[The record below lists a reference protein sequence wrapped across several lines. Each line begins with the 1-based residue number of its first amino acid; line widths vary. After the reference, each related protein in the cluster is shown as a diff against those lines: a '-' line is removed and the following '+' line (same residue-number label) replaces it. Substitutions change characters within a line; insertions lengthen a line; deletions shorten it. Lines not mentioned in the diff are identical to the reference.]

1 MQRRSPGYA
10 WLTFPVWIPLS
21 VASAMSLLAALLV
34 VVAGSP
40 STAAPAAAAT
50 PAAAAA
56 AGPCAP
62 VLLVGVEGPRDKR
75 APGATFSPVL
85 MQVGETFRA
94 RAAATGRA
102 VQLVRVVTGG
112 AKPERLVGKSLKTKA
127 KHAVTV
133 ASATAWMG
141 RVGRGQSRAAAALSA
156 AAAACPEQQIVLA
169 GYSQGATALH
179 RSLGSFESTYGARL
193 MGAILIGDGDR
204 VRRTNAGIVGAPAA
218 PARGRGIGTKLLG
231 NNVDA
236 PASPTGTP
244 VISVCSKG
252 DVVCDL
258 RGNPAGKAVA
268 KHRSYATGG
277 GAAAVSSAAS
287 SMWSRVASWAR
298 ASTTNVRVPVNQPFS
313 QQLTADV
320 DPAQAP
326 YVEWSQVSGLPDWAS
341 LSSTGLLTGT
351 APAEGSWTVSY
362 AVRTTNPPSPY
373 SYGQFVLTAANPEPM
388 VSAGGQSACE
398 VREDTSLWCWGNA
411 KYGQVGDGQTKDRT
425 NPQPIGTPGWGS
437 VSASG
442 STACGI
448 RLDQTLWCWG
458 MNHRGQL
465 GIGKVARQLV
475 PVQVAP
481 LLRFAQVSTGWLN
494 TCAIAV
500 DTSLWCWG
508 DNSRG
513 QVGVGDTKTRYTP
526 TLVSPSG
533 WTSVTIGGYYACG
546 TRSDGAASCW
556 GQNSF
561 GQLGTGS
568 TANSSVPAAVAGGLG
583 WQRLDAGWASTC
595 GLTTLGQALCW
606 GLNDAGQLGSSGP
619 NTASP
624 REVQPGTTWQSVT
637 VGDSFGCGVTTSSE
651 ATCWGSNRYGQL
663 GDGQASLRVETRKVS
678 GTWGS
683 VDAGWYSV
691 CARPVTDGPSVCWG
705 NNERGQLGR
714 GDRINRNTPR
724 GQVAARP
731 FPTRER
737 RDPNEF
743 VATSFNILGSQHTEP
758 GGGVPEWAPGRLRSE
773 WAANLI
779 QRTRTGVMGFQ
790 EIQPDQIRTMDR
802 IIGDRFDFWPG
813 TANGPRAAW
822 QTVAWDNRKW
832 ELVTAENVDLPVLGT
847 TRPHPLV
854 LLRNKATGKSTWL
867 FNIHNSSK
875 NTPERKK
882 ERRKALKLIVKQVKK
897 KRRDGTPLILL
908 GDFNDRKE
916 AFCTVTGKTDLKA
929 TNGGRF
935 KKGRCKPPRRM
946 GIDWIFASKDLK
958 AQSFSRE
965 RNLMILRITD
975 HPVLYSTLKF
985 K

>member
-1 MQRRSPGYA
+1 MQRRSPGNA
-10 WLTFPVWIPLS
+10 WLTFPVWISLS
-21 VASAMSLLAALLV
+21 VTSAMSMLAALLV
-34 VVAGSP
+34 VVAVSP
-40 STAAPAAAAT
+40 STAASAP
-50 PAAAAA
+50 AA

-62 VLLVGVEGPRDKR
+62 VLLVGVEGPRDKPV
-75 APGATFSPVL
+75 AGATFSPVL

-94 RAAATGRA
+94 RAATTGRA
-102 VQLVRVVTGG
+102 VQFVRVLTGG
-112 AKPERLVGKSLKTKA
+112 AKAEKLVGKALKDKA
-127 KHAVTV
+127 NKAVTV
-133 ASATAWMG
+133 DSANAWMKK
-141 RVGRGQSRAAAALSA
+141 VGKAQSGAAAALSA
-156 AAAACPEQQIVLA
+156 AAAACPDQQIVLA

-179 RSLGSFESTYGARL
+179 RSLPAFQSAYGSRL
-193 MGAILIGDGDR
+193 MGAILIGDADK
-204 VRRTNAGIVGAPAA
+204 VRGTSASIVGAPAA
-218 PARGRGIGTKLLG
+218 SRRGRGIGTKLLG
-231 NNVDA
+231 NTADA
-236 PASPTGTP
+236 PASGTTTP
-244 VISVCSKG
+244 VISVCTKG

-258 RGNPAGKAVA
+258 RGTPAGKAVE
-268 KHRSYATGG
+268 KHKSYASEG
-277 GAAAVSSAAS
+277 GAAAVASAAS

-298 ASTTNVRVPVNQPFS
+298 ASVTNVQVPAGVAGS
-313 QQLTADV
+313 QQLSVDV
-320 DPAQAP
+320 DPAYAGS
-326 YVEWSQVSGLPDWAS
+326 VEWSQVSGLPDGAS
-341 LSSTGLLTGT
+341 ISPTGLLTY
-351 APAEGSWTVSY
+351 PVLPEESWTVSY
-362 AVRTTNPPSPY
+362 AVRTTNPASPL
-373 SYGQFVLTAANPEPM
+373 SYGQFVLTAANPEPA

-398 VREDTSLWCWGNA
+398 VRADTSLWCWGNA
-411 KYGQVGDGQTKDRT
+411 AYGQVGDGQTKDRI
-425 NPQPIGTPGWGS
+425 NPQQIGTLGWGS

-465 GIGKVARQLV
+465 GIGDAPRQLA

-481 LLRFAQVSTGWLN
+481 LQRFASVATGWLN
-494 TCAIAV
+494 TCAIAI

-526 TLVSPSG
+526 TLVSSTG
-533 WTSVTIGGYYACG
+533 WTSVTVGGYYACG
-546 TRSDGAASCW
+546 TRSDGGASCW

-561 GQLGTGS
+561 GQLGTGVTTNS
-568 TANSSVPAAVAGGLG
+568 TVPAAVTGALA
-583 WQRLDAGWASTC
+583 WQRLDAGWATTC
-595 GLTTLGQALCW
+595 GLTTTGAAYCW
-606 GLNDAGQLGSSGP
+606 GLNDLGQVGSAGP

-624 REVQPGTTWQSVT
+624 RLVEGSTTWQSVT

-663 GDGQASLRVETRKVS
+663 GDGQASLRGVSSKVS
-678 GTWGS
+678 GTWHS

-691 CARPVTDGPSVCWG
+691 CARPVDGPSVCWG

-714 GDRINRNTPR
+714 GDRTNRNSPR
-724 GQVAARP
+724 GLVSSRA
-731 FPTRER
+731 FPVVEKRNP
-737 RDPNEF
+737 DEF

-779 QRTRTGVMGFQ
+779 QRTSTGIMGFQ
-790 EIQPDQIRTMDR
+790 EIQPDQITTLDR
-802 IIGDRFDFWPG
+802 IIGERFDFWPG
-813 TANGPRAAW
+813 NANGPRAAW
-822 QTVAWDNRKW
+822 QTVAWDNTKW
-832 ELVTAENVDLPVLGT
+832 ELVASENVDLPVLGK

-882 ERRKALKLIVKQVKK
+882 ERRKALKLIVKEVAQ
-897 KRRDGTPLILL
+897 KRKDGTPLILL

-929 TNGGRF
+929 TNGGSN
-935 KKGRCKPPRRM
+935 KKGKCKTPKNM

-958 AQSFSRE
+958 AQSFTRD

-975 HPVLYSTLKF
+975 HPVIYSTIQF

>member
-21 VASAMSLLAALLV
+21 VTSAMSLLAALLM
-34 VVAGSP
+34 VVASGP
-40 STAAPAAAAT
+40 STAAPAPASA
-50 PAAAAA
+50 PAAAS
-56 AGPCAP
+56 CAP
-62 VLLVGVEGPRDKR
+62 VLLLGVEGPRDKR
-75 APGATFSPVL
+75 APGATFSPAL

-94 RAAATGRA
+94 RAAATGRG
-102 VQLVRVVTGG
+102 VELQRVVTGG
-112 AKPERLVGKSLKTKA
+112 AKPEKLVGKDLKA
-127 KHAVTV
+127 KATKAVTV
-133 ASATAWMG
+133 DSAKAWMG
-141 RVGRGQSRAAAALSA
+141 KVDRAQSRAAAALSA
-156 AAAACPEQQIVLA
+156 AAVACPNQQIVLA

-179 RSLGSFESTYGARL
+179 RSLSAFQSAYGARL
-193 MGAILIGDGDR
+193 IGAILIGDADK
-204 VRRTNAGIVGAPAA
+204 VRRTNASIVGAPAA
-218 PARGRGIGTKLLG
+218 SRRGRGIGTRLLG
-231 NNVDA
+231 NTVDA
-236 PASPTGTP
+236 PPSGSSTP
-244 VISVCSKG
+244 VISVCTKG

-258 RGNPAGKAVA
+258 RGTPAGKAVE
-268 KHRSYATGG
+268 KHKSYGSGG
-277 GAAAVSSAAS
+277 GAAAVASAAS

-298 ASTTNVRVPVNQPFS
+298 ASTTTVQVPVNQDFS
-313 QQLTADV
+313 LQLAADV

-326 YVEWSQVSGLPDWAS
+326 YVEWSQVSGLPPWAA
-341 LSSTGLLTGT
+341 LSSTGVLTGK

-362 AVRTTNPPSPY
+362 AVRTTSPPSPY

-388 VSAGGQSACE
+388 VSAGGQSTCE
-398 VREDTSLWCWGNA
+398 VRSDTSLWCWGNA
-411 KYGQVGDGQTKDRT
+411 AYGQVGDGQTKDRT
-425 NPQPIGTPGWGS
+425 NPQPIGTPGWAS

-465 GIGKVARQLV
+465 GIGDAPRQLV

-481 LLRFAQVSTGWLN
+481 LQRFSQVATGWLN
-494 TCAIAV
+494 TCAIGI

-513 QVGVGDTKTRYTP
+513 QVGVGDTRTRYTP
-526 TLVSPSG
+526 ALVSPSG

-546 TRSDGAASCW
+546 TTSDGAASCW

-561 GQLGTGS
+561 GQLGTGA
-568 TANSSVPAAVAGGLG
+568 TTNSNVPAAVTGGLG

-595 GLTTLGQALCW
+595 GLSTLGKAYCW

-619 NTASP
+619 DTATP
-624 REVQPGTTWQSVT
+624 REVQGGATWRSVT

-678 GTWGS
+678 GTWDS

-691 CARPVTDGPSVCWG
+691 CARPTTDGPSVCWG

-714 GDRINRNTPR
+714 GDRTNRNTPR
-724 GQVAARP
+724 GQVASRP

-779 QRTRTGVMGFQ
+779 QRTSTGIMGFQ
-790 EIQPDQIRTMDR
+790 EIQPDQITTLDR

-813 TANGPRAAW
+813 NANGPRAAW
-822 QTVAWDNRKW
+822 QTVAWDSSKW
-832 ELVTAENVDLPVLGT
+832 ELVTSENVDLPVLGKK
-847 TRPHPLV
+847 RPHPLV

-882 ERRKALKLIVKQVKK
+882 ERRKALKLIVKEVAK
-897 KRRDGTPLILL
+897 KRLDGTPLILL
-908 GDFNDRKE
+908 GDFNDRTE

-929 TNGGRF
+929 TNGGSN
-935 KKGRCKPPRRM
+935 KKGKCKPPKNM

-958 AQSFSRE
+958 TQSFTRD

-975 HPVLYSTLKF
+975 HPVIYSTLRF

>member
-1 MQRRSPGYA
+1 
-10 WLTFPVWIPLS
+10 
-21 VASAMSLLAALLV
+21 MSLLAALLAV
-34 VVAGSP
+34 VVSAP
-40 STAAPAAAAT
+40 SGAASAPAAAPAAST
-50 PAAAAA
+50 
-56 AGPCAP
+56 CAP

-75 APGATFSPVL
+75 ATGATFSPAL

-94 RAAATGRA
+94 RAAATGRG
-102 VQLVRVVTGG
+102 VQLVRITTRG
-112 AKPERLVGKSLKTKA
+112 ASPEKLVGKALKA
-127 KHAVTV
+127 KAKQAVTV
-133 ASATAWMG
+133 GSANAWMDK
-141 RVGRGQSRAAAALSA
+141 VGKAQSRTAAALSA
-156 AAAACPEQQIVLA
+156 AAAACPDQQIVLA

-179 RSLGSFESTYGARL
+179 RSLAALESAYGARL
-193 MGAILIGDGDR
+193 MGAILIGDADK
-204 VRRTNAGIVGAPAA
+204 VRRTNASVVGAPAA
-218 PARGRGIGTKLLG
+218 SKRGRGIGTRLLG
-231 NNVDA
+231 NTVDA

-258 RGNPAGKAVA
+258 RGNPAGKAVE
-268 KHRSYATGG
+268 KHKSYGAGA
-277 GAAAVSSAAS
+277 GAAAVASAAS

-298 ASTTNVRVPVNQPFS
+298 ASLTNVQVPANVAGT
-313 QQLTADV
+313 QQLTVDV
-320 DPAQAP
+320 DPAYAGS
-326 YVEWSQVSGLPDWAS
+326 VEWSQISGLPPGAS
-341 LSSTGLLTGT
+341 ISPTGMLSYPAL
-351 APAEGSWTVSY
+351 AEGSWTVSY
-362 AVRTTNPPSPY
+362 AVRTTDPPSPL

-398 VREDTSLWCWGNA
+398 VRADTTLWCWGNA
-411 KYGQVGDGQTKDRT
+411 AYGQVGDGQTKDRI

-465 GIGKVARQLV
+465 GIGEKPRQLA

-481 LLRFAQVSTGWLN
+481 LQRFVQVSTGWLN
-494 TCAIAV
+494 TCAIAI

-533 WTSVTIGGYYACG
+533 WTSVTVGGYYACG

-561 GQLGTGS
+561 GQLGTGV
-568 TANSSVPAAVAGGLG
+568 TTNSSVPAAVAGGLA
-583 WQRLDAGWASTC
+583 WQRLDAGWATTC
-595 GLTTLGQALCW
+595 GITTAGAAYCW
-606 GLNDAGQLGSSGP
+606 GLNDLGQVGSAGG
-619 NTASP
+619 NTATP
-624 REVQPGTTWQSVT
+624 RAVESATTWTSIS

-651 ATCWGSNRYGQL
+651 AICWGSNRYGQL
-663 GDGQASLRVETRKVS
+663 GDGQGASLRGRTAKVS
-678 GTWGS
+678 GTWDS

-691 CARPVTDGPSVCWG
+691 CARPVSDAPSVCWG

-714 GDRINRNTPR
+714 GDRTNRNTPR
-724 GQVAARP
+724 GQVAGRA
-731 FPTRER
+731 FPVQER
-737 RDPNEF
+737 RNPNQF

-779 QRTRTGVMGFQ
+779 QKTSTGIMGFQ
-790 EIQPDQIRTMDR
+790 EIQPDQINTLDR

-813 TANGPRAAW
+813 NANGPRAAW
-822 QTVAWDNRKW
+822 QTVAWDNTKW
-832 ELVTAENVDLPVLGT
+832 ELVTAENVDLPVLGK

-854 LLRNKATGKSTWL
+854 LLRNKATGRSTWL

-882 ERRKALKLIVKQVKK
+882 ERRKALKLIVKEVVK

-908 GDFNDRKE
+908 GDFNDRTE

-929 TNGGRF
+929 TNGGAF
-935 KKGRCKPPRRM
+935 KKGKCKPPKNM
-946 GIDWIFASKDLK
+946 GIDWIFASKDL
-958 AQSFSRE
+958 AAESFTRD

-975 HPVLYSTLKF
+975 HPVVYSTIRF